1 MRQNKKLYLTEAGLF
16 LKKRA
21 EEILELNQKTEQ
33 ELFNYQE
40 TILNGQIAIGCV
52 EAENPICSHKSSKKW
67 LLITPKCLLLFF
79 SGTSNDILEK
89 LDKGLLDVAI
99 LIDPAT
105 TDQYNRLTIA

>member
-1 MRQNKKLYLTEAGLF
+1 M
-16 LKKRA
+16 
-21 EEILELNQKTEQ
+21 NQKTEQ

-52 EAENPICSHKSSKKW
+52 EAENSY
-67 LLITPKCLLLFF
+67 LLTQIIEEMVTDHPKCLLLFLAELVMIF
-79 SGTSNDILEK
+79 WKNLI
-89 LDKGLLDVAI
+89 KGLLDVAI

>member
-1 MRQNKKLYLTEAGLF
+1 MDKLRLVVW
-16 LKKRA
+16 K
-21 EEILELNQKTEQ
+21 QKT
-33 ELFNYQE
+33 
-40 TILNGQIAIGCV
+40 
-52 EAENPICSHKSSKKW
+52 PICSHKSSKKW
-67 LLITPKCLLLFF
+67 LLITPSVFYYF

>member
-52 EAENPICSHKSSKKW
+52 EAENSYLLTQIIEEW
-67 LLITPKCLLLFF
+67 LLITPKCLLLFLAELVMIF
-79 SGTSNDILEK
+79 WKN
-89 LDKGLLDVAI
+89 
-99 LIDPAT
+99 LIKACLMW
-105 TDQYNRLTIA
+105 RF

>member
-1 MRQNKKLYLTEAGLF
+1 M
-16 LKKRA
+16 
-21 EEILELNQKTEQ
+21 NQKTEQ

-52 EAENPICSHKSSKKW
+52 EAENSY
-67 LLITPKCLLLFF
+67 LLTQIIEEMVTDHPQVSFTIF